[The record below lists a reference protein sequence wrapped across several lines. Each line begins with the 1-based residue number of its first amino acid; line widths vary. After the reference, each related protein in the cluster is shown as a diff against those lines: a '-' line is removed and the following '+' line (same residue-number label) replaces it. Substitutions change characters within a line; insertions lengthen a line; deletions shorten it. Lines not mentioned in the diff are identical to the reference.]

1 MSPETKKTLTYFF
14 YALYVAALLA
24 AGISS
29 LVLHVHQ
36 IKAETESVFAHRS
49 EILKRFVARHRDHV
63 TAMRSL
69 MLERYES
76 MTPDEKTA
84 FTFRRPTGQ
93 KAWELNSDALHI
105 DGSVT
110 GVGPLPLS
118 EKIRREIRSA
128 LAMNAQIHSRHIDE
142 EENLW
147 SYYLS
152 ANGFIF
158 ITPRISFEKFH
169 FKPELYGKR
178 NWIEAIPATNSER
191 RIILAGPYEDEA
203 GGGWVVSIA
212 APVYA
217 GERFLGMVGEDMH
230 VATLEKLT
238 NIGAVTGES
247 MLIGE
252 NDRVMARQNGFKPHA
267 RIRPP
272 LADKLTDWREDSTG
286 DLWLSSAIVK
296 DELWL
301 VHRVKLSELYWAAAK
316 ESAGLWLMLLLF
328 ALVVFLM
335 IRYARA
341 VRELRE
347 VNALKDRFLG
357 IAAHDLRSPLTALR
371 GLSEMMLE
379 MELDASQ
386 GKEFLLEINKTS
398 DDMLRLVNDLLDV
411 AVIESG
417 KLDIRLR
424 PGDFGKLVQSR
435 IRLLLP
441 SAQKKG
447 ISVTVD
453 TPGTL
458 SGVFDSD
465 RCSQVVDNILSNAI
479 KFTPPNTNVHVRAF
493 EEGGSIV
500 FAVRDEGPGVAA
512 EDREKLFGTFQ
523 KLKARPT
530 AGEKSTGLG
539 LAIVKKIVDAHHG
552 SIDVINLPAGGAE
565 FSVRLPKE
573 HAA

>member
-1 MSPETKKTLTYFF
+1 
-14 YALYVAALLA
+14 
-24 AGISS
+24 
-29 LVLHVHQ
+29 
-36 IKAETESVFAHRS
+36 
-49 EILKRFVARHRDHV
+49 
-63 TAMRSL
+63 
-69 MLERYES
+69 
-76 MTPDEKTA
+76 
-84 FTFRRPTGQ
+84 
-93 KAWELNSDALHI
+93 
-105 DGSVT
+105 
-110 GVGPLPLS
+110 
-118 EKIRREIRSA
+118 
-128 LAMNAQIHSRHIDE
+128 
-142 EENLW
+142 
-147 SYYLS
+147 
-152 ANGFIF
+152 
-158 ITPRISFEKFH
+158 
-169 FKPELYGKR
+169 
-178 NWIEAIPATNSER
+178 
-191 RIILAGPYEDEA
+191 
-203 GGGWVVSIA
+203 
-212 APVYA
+212 
-217 GERFLGMVGEDMH
+217 
-230 VATLEKLT
+230 
-238 NIGAVTGES
+238 
-247 MLIGE
+247 
-252 NDRVMARQNGFKPHA
+252 
-267 RIRPP
+267 
-272 LADKLTDWREDSTG
+272 
-286 DLWLSSAIVK
+286 
-296 DELWL
+296 
-301 VHRVKLSELYWAAAK
+301 
-316 ESAGLWLMLLLF
+316 
-328 ALVVFLM
+328 LVVFLM

-379 MELDASQ
+379 MKLDASQ

-530 AGEKSTGLG
+530 GGEKSTGLG

>member
-1 MSPETKKTLTYFF
+1 MSPETKKTSAYFF
-14 YALYVAALLA
+14 YALYAAALLA

-36 IKAETESVFAHRS
+36 IKAETESLFAHRS
-49 EILKRFVARHRDHV
+49 ELLKRFVARHRDHV

-76 MTPDEKTA
+76 MTPDGKGS
-84 FTFRRPTGQ
+84 FRFREQTGH
-93 KAWELNSDALHI
+93 KAWELNSATLHI

-110 GVGPLPLS
+110 GVSPLPPS
-118 EKIRREIRSA
+118 EAIQREIRAA
-128 LAMNAQIHSRHIDE
+128 LAMNVQIHSRHADDE
-142 EENLW
+142 EILW

-152 ANGFIF
+152 ASGFIF
-158 ITPRISFEKFH
+158 ITPPVSFETFH
-169 FKPELYGKR
+169 FKPELYARR

-203 GGGWVVSIA
+203 GKGWVVSIA

-217 GERFLGMVGEDMH
+217 GEKFLGIVAEDIH
-230 VATLEKLT
+230 VAALERLT

-247 MLIGE
+247 MLVSE
-252 NDRVMARQNGFKPHA
+252 NDRVMARQNGFAPHT

-272 LADKLTDWREDSTG
+272 LSDKLADWREDATG
-286 DLWLSSAIVK
+286 DLWLSSSIVK

-301 VHRVKLSELYWAAAK
+301 VHRVRLSELYWAAAR

-328 ALVVFLM
+328 SLVVFLA
-335 IRYARA
+335 IRYAKA
-341 VRELRE
+341 GRELRE
-347 VNALKDRFLG
+347 LNDLKNRFLG
-357 IAAHDLRSPLTALR
+357 IAAHDLRNPLTALR

-379 MELDASQ
+379 MEMDASQ
-386 GKEFLLEINKTS
+386 SKEFLLEINKTS

-417 KLDIRLR
+417 KLEVRLR
-424 PGDFGKLVQSR
+424 AGDFGKLVQSR
-435 IRLLLP
+435 IRLMLP

-458 SGVFDSD
+458 PAVFDAD
-465 RCSQVVDNILSNAI
+465 RCSQVVDNLLSNAI
-479 KFTPPNTNVHVRAF
+479 KFTPPNTNVHVRAL
-493 EEGGSIV
+493 EEGDSIV

-523 KLKARPT
+523 KLRARPT

-552 SIDVINLPAGGAE
+552 SIDVTNLPTGGAE

-573 HAA
+573 HSA